1 MILASGARGPGFNSR
16 SSPTFDGALV
26 LGMVLQGSPIEL
38 FEHRCKKVCW
48 RCRGSNPR
56 PSKCESDA
64 LPLSYIPFD
73 TEDFLRPGSS
83 CRRGQLKVKAQD
95 HTIHPTGVLKPG
107 QEASIAQW
115 QSTGLVNQGSRV
127 QSSLEAASIELFG
140 EQLLFSSC
148 LITPLAKLV
157 KITVPSQLPEPL

>member
-1 MILASGARGPGFNSR
+1 MILALGARGPGFNSR

-26 LGMVLQGSPIEL
+26 LGMVLQGSAIEL

-127 QSSLEAASIELFG
+127 QISPRAFYDECQCVNFGLLNLETIPKLSTLLRVLFRKMVSS
-140 EQLLFSSC
+140 
-148 LITPLAKLV
+148 
-157 KITVPSQLPEPL
+157 